1 MPQKRDSSYLL
12 GSLPSLSS
20 PSFWPSARIQSCLF
34 QLFLTTSFRFRMG
47 PGPLP
52 LSPPVPE
59 LFAEESIKGL
69 EESIK
74 GLIRRAEGEHK
85 QHQARL
91 GVHLAHHDLL
101 CTMGKHR
108 LLIKPNIFLLL
119 LFFLPGDTSPT
130 TEPQYM
136 VLLPSLIHT
145 DSSEKVCVQLTH
157 LNESV
162 TLSATLEYQ
171 GENRSLIDDVVSEK
185 DVFTCIPFSL
195 PKSNSQSPVTF
206 VTVMVKGATL
216 QFTSRKSVLVQN
228 SESLVFIQTDK
239 PIYKPG
245 QTVLFRIVSLDKDF
259 RPLNEVFPL
268 VYVQDPKN
276 NRLYQWTNAELKA
289 GLIQLFF
296 NLASEPMQGTYTVVA
311 QKASGRTIR
320 HPFSV
325 EEYVLPKFEVTVKM
339 PKVITILDEKLKV
352 TVCGLYTFG
361 KPVPGLVSFRV
372 CRKFEHAATTCYGEE
387 AKAVCDEFSGQT
399 DNNGCISEMV
409 KTKLFQLKRSGYE
422 NKLRVEAKIKEE
434 ETGVELTGTSFS
446 EITTT
451 ISKITFEHSDS
462 YYKPGI
468 PFFGQVKLVDG
479 SGAPIVNEIVRISF
493 QGGEQNNYTTNEEGR
508 ARFALNTSMFFFD
521 SVGIQ
526 ATHKA
531 RRYCYDRNWVVPR
544 HEEGYL
550 QLKRFY
556 SPSNSFLKIEPKPE
570 TLSCGFSTEVRVHYI
585 LTPEATE
592 EKKKIAFY
600 YLVMAKGIIKR
611 AGTHILDLDQES
623 ANGVFLLQLPV
634 QADIAPV
641 AEVLVYTTAPSRQV
655 IADSTKFNVEKCFSN
670 KVDLSFSPSEG
681 LPSSDAHLLFRA
693 SPNSLCA
700 VRAVD
705 KSVLLM
711 KPEAD
716 LSPSSVYNLLPGK
729 GLHDYPYS
737 PDILSEESLENCIPL
752 KKIVLNGITYSPVV
766 EMDEDDTYS
775 ILKKMGLKVFTNTKV
790 RKPQY
795 CSTGIYVPAAA
806 RLESA
811 PLSSGGRMSAMRT
824 GLQADRLH
832 ATLSTPEEVTE
843 TVRKYF
849 PETWIWSLVSISSD
863 GNADLNVT
871 IPDTITEWKANAF
884 CTSADTGFGL
894 SPTVSLR
901 AFQPFFVELTMPY
914 SVVRG
919 ESFMLKATV
928 FNYLTACIRISMT
941 LAQSAHFLAAPVEK
955 DEESHCLCEN
965 GRKTVAWLVTPR
977 SLGQVEFLVSTEAL
991 QNQQPCG
998 NAIVETPEKGRKDT
1012 VIRQL
1017 LVEPEGVEKETT
1029 QNFVLC
1035 VKGVPVKEKFSLL
1048 LPSNVVQDSG
1058 RAYFSVL
1065 GDIMGTAMQNLH
1077 QLLQMPFGCGEQNMV
1092 LFAPNIYVLD
1102 YLNKTEQLSEEVKS
1116 KAIGYLVSGYQRQ
1129 LNYKHPDGSYS
1140 TFGLRYGQPGNTWL
1154 TAFVLKSFAQARRYI
1169 FIDEKHIQDA
1179 LVWLSYKQKENGC
1192 FHSSGTLLNNV
1203 MKGGVDNEV
1212 SLTAY
1217 ITIALLEIPLPVTH
1231 SVVRNALFC
1240 LETAADEKENH
1251 VYTKALMAYTFALAG
1266 KEEKRK
1272 ALLSSLEK
1280 EAVKKDGSVHWQR
1293 PGKEPE
1299 VHLPYLRYRAPS
1311 AEVEMTAYALLA
1323 HLTTQLTPSQEELS
1337 FASLIAKWITGQQ
1350 NPNGGFSSTQDTVVA
1365 LQALSLY
1372 GAVTYAKSGAASKVT
1387 LRSGGDFQQDFQVD
1401 PTNRLLL
1408 QRVPLPQV
1416 PGEYSMEVSGEGC
1429 VYLQTS
1435 LRYNVQPTQE
1445 DAPFM
1450 LHVYT
1455 MPETCVDSNA
1465 HKVFDIGIN
1474 VSYTGERNVSN
1485 MVIVDVKMLSGFIPI
1500 KSSVTKLER
1509 DPVIERTELSTNHV
1523 LVYLE
1528 KLGSETLSF
1537 SFTVERDVPVQ
1548 GLKPAQ
1554 VKVYDYYETDEFATQ
1569 EYSAPCTTAKAEQ
1582 GNA

>member
-1 MPQKRDSSYLL
+1 MGKDR
-12 GSLPSLSS
+12 LPS
-20 PSFWPSARIQSCLF
+20 
-34 QLFLTTSFRFRMG
+34 
-47 PGPLP
+47 
-52 LSPPVPE
+52 
-59 LFAEESIKGL
+59 
-69 EESIK
+69 
-74 GLIRRAEGEHK
+74 
-85 QHQARL
+85 
-91 GVHLAHHDLL
+91 
-101 CTMGKHR
+101 
-108 LLIKPNIFLLL
+108 KPNIFLLL
-119 LFFLPGDTSPT
+119 VFILPGNTFPT

-136 VLLPSLIHT
+136 VLLPFLIHT

-171 GENRSLIDDVVSEK
+171 GENRSLIDDVMSEK

-195 PKSNSQSPVTF
+195 PKSNSTSVAF
-206 VTVMVKGATL
+206 LTVAVKGATL
-216 QFTSRKSVLVQN
+216 RFRSRKSVLVKN

-259 RPLNEVFPL
+259 YPLNEKFPF
-268 VYVQDPKN
+268 VYVQDPQR
-276 NRLYQWTNAELKA
+276 NRVYQWQGVELET
-289 GLIQLFF
+289 GLTQLSFPLTSDPIQG
-296 NLASEPMQGTYTVVA
+296 SYKIVV
-311 QKASGRTIR
+311 QKS
-320 HPFSV
+320 FSYHV
-325 EEYVLPKFEVTVKM
+325 EHSFRVKEYVLPKYEVLVKL
-339 PKVITILDEKLKV
+339 PKMITIKEKELPV
-352 TVCGLYTFG
+352 SVCGLYTYG
-361 KPVPGLVSFRV
+361 KPVPGLVNVQV
-372 CRKFEHAATTCYGEE
+372 CRKFSHSASNCYGKE
-387 AKAVCDEFSGQT
+387 AEAVCEEFTRQADTRGCVSG
-399 DNNGCISEMV
+399 V
-409 KTKLFQLKRSGYE
+409 VRTKIFQLQRRGYE
-422 NKLRVEAKIKEE
+422 MSIEVQGKITED
-434 ETGVELTGTSFS
+434 GTGTEMTGTGSCG
-446 EITTT
+446 ITP
-451 ISKITFEHSDS
+451 IMSKISFDLLDS
-462 YYKPGI
+462 QYRPGI
-468 PFFGQVKLVDG
+468 PLFGRVKLVDG
-479 SGAPIVNEIVRISF
+479 TDAPIANETITISVD
-493 QGGEQNNYTTNEEGR
+493 GDKYKGNYTTDEQGQSW
-508 ARFALNTSMFFFD
+508 FSIDTTTFT
-521 SVGIQ
+521 Q
-526 ATHKA
+526 ASLEI
-531 RRYCYDRNWVVPR
+531 R
-544 HEEGYL
+544 
-550 QLKRFY
+550 
-556 SPSNSFLKIEPKPE
+556 
-570 TLSCGFSTEVRVHYI
+570 
-585 LTPEATE
+585 
-592 EKKKIAFY
+592 
-600 YLVMAKGIIKR
+600 VMAKGGIVL
-611 AGTHILDLDQES
+611 ADTYDLSVNPGDGYGT
-623 ANGVFLLQLPV
+623 FQLTFPIEASV
-634 QADIAPV
+634 APL
-641 AEVLVYTTAPSRQV
+641 AQMLVYTTSPSGEV
-655 IADSTKFNVEKCFSN
+655 IASSADFQVELCLPN
-670 KVDLSFSPSEG
+670 KVRLSFVPKEG
-681 LPSSDAHLLFRA
+681 LPASNTRLQLHTSSR
-693 SPNSLCA
+693 SLCA
-700 VRAVD
+700 LRAVD

-711 KPEAD
+711 KPED
-716 LSPSSVYNLLPGK
+716 ELSPSSVYDLLPLKEMRGYSFK
-729 GLHDYPYS
+729 DYYLEEDNVNPCVSLDNMLLNGFVYVPIS
-737 PDILSEESLENCIPL
+737 PDGE
-752 KKIVLNGITYSPVV
+752 GDAY
-766 EMDEDDTYS
+766 D
-775 ILKKMGLKVFTNTKV
+775 ILKELGLKVFTSSKI
-790 RKPQY
+790 RKPEICQHY
-795 CSTGIYVPAAA
+795 PGHMMERSYTGSITAMNL
-806 RLESA
+806 LED
-811 PLSSGGRMSAMRT
+811 LDYEIT
-824 GLQADRLH
+824 EHINAD
-832 ATLSTPEEVTE
+832 SPVE
-843 TVRKYF
+843 TIRKYF
-849 PETWIWSLVSISSD
+849 PETWIWDIVSVNSD

-919 ESFMLKATV
+919 ESFTLKATV
-928 FNYLTACIRISMT
+928 FNYLAACIRVSVS
-941 LAQSAHFLAAPVEK
+941 LAESTHFVTTPVEMQ
-955 DEESHCLCEN
+955 EESYCICMNE
-965 GRKTVAWLVTPR
+965 RKTVAWAVTPR
-977 SLGQVEFLVSTEAL
+977 SLGQVELSVGTEAL

-1017 LVEPEGVEKETT
+1017 LVEPEGTEVETT
-1029 QNFVLC
+1029 YNSVLC
-1035 VKGVPVKEKFSLL
+1035 ASEKSVSEPILL
-1048 LPSNVVQDSG
+1048 VLPETVVDGSA
-1058 RAYFSVL
+1058 RACFSVL

-1102 YLNKTEQLSEEVKS
+1102 YLNKTGQLSEEVKS

-1129 LNYKHPDGSYS
+1129 LKYKHWDGSYS
-1140 TFGLRYGQPGNTWL
+1140 TFGPRYGQAGNTWL
-1154 TAFVLKSFAQARRYI
+1154 TAFVLKSFAQARPHI

-1179 LVWLSYKQKENGC
+1179 LVWLTQKQKENGC
-1192 FHSSGTLLNNV
+1192 FRSSGTLMNNA
-1203 MKGGVDNEV
+1203 MKGGVNDEV
-1212 SLTAY
+1212 TLTAY

-1416 PGEYSMEVSGEGC
+1416 PGEYSMEVSGDGC

-1569 EYSAPCTTAKAEQ
+1569 EYSAPCTTEEVDQ
-1582 GNA
+1582 DNA